1 MTLAQAAFAAGVE
14 TFVLISTDKA
24 VRPTNIMGATKR
36 WAELIVQSLARQA
49 STQATG
55 QRFCAVRFGNVL
67 GSSGSVI
74 PLFKD
79 QIAQGGPV
87 TVTHSE
93 VTRYFMS
100 IHEAV
105 ELVIQA
111 GSLACG
117 GEVFLLDMGEPVKI
131 LDLARNVIRL
141 AGHTVQDEANP
152 HGDIEITI
160 TGLRPGE
167 KLYEELLI
175 ASSNAEGTP
184 HPKIMKADEPHLD
197 GQLLASLIE
206 QLSRALEARDEA
218 TVRALLMSVV
228 SADR

>member
-1 MTLAQAAFAAGVE
+1 
-14 TFVLISTDKA
+14 
-24 VRPTNIMGATKR
+24 
-36 WAELIVQSLARQA
+36 
-49 STQATG
+49 
-55 QRFCAVRFGNVL
+55 
-67 GSSGSVI
+67 
-74 PLFKD
+74 
-79 QIAQGGPV
+79 
-87 TVTHSE
+87 
-93 VTRYFMS
+93 MS